1 MISNELKI
9 ELYPNNKPTTVLKTT
24 PVKTIINDETLGN
37 SFDIND
43 NLSFLCYKVPTLS
56 GLFYAYCNHY
66 PIRIKPDDIWLLIV
80 QCFSHHVN
88 TNSEDLRKY
97 FVNFEGKKNI
107 KIEIE
112 TFKINNKD
120 LETFVEKINQELKKY
135 VGDDIIQNLTPDF
148 TTTDINTKLVCQ
160 MSIMDSFKKYFDYE
174 FDEIV
179 CGIPYIILEGVA
191 EDYKKI
197 LSKAKE
203 LSKYKFKWYINR
215 IIPIIQKFVE
225 AKEGKV
231 DISFFKNIILK
242 QEEIAYR
249 EVDCQEKKYKIDY
262 IDGWITEFFGY
273 YKDKNKNLIILRE
286 KINRNI
292 INKLPAQILNIPFKI
307 KNMQNNEEKEMK
319 FEAGI
324 FGCALNEKKEISFGI
339 GWLVSPSY
347 SPEKGKE
354 DEQFSNLKEQYI
366 EEEEDNSD
374 DEERNSDDEE
384 RP

>member
-1 MISNELKI
+1 MVSNELKI
-9 ELYPNNKPTTVLKTT
+9 ELYPNNKPKTELKAS
-24 PVKTIINDETLGN
+24 PVKEIINSETLGH

-88 TNSEDLRKY
+88 ANSEKLRNY
-97 FVNFEGKKNI
+97 FVNFEGKKNL
-107 KIEIE
+107 KVEIE
-112 TFKINNKD
+112 TLKIENKD

-135 VGDDIIQNLTPDF
+135 VGNDIIQNLTPDF

-160 MSIMDSFKKYFDYE
+160 MSIMDSFKKYFNYE
-174 FDEIV
+174 FDQIA

-197 LSKAKE
+197 ILKAKE
-203 LSKYKFKWYINR
+203 LSKYQFEWYINR
-215 IIPIIQKFVE
+215 IIPNIQKLVE
-225 AKEGKV
+225 AKEGKI
-231 DISFFKNIILK
+231 DIAFFKNIILK
-242 QEEIAYR
+242 QEEIKYR
-249 EVDCQEKKYKIDY
+249 DVDCQESKYKIEY
-262 IDGWITEFFGY
+262 IDGWITDFFGY
-273 YKDKNKNLIILRE
+273 YKDEKDNLKRLYE

-292 INKLPAQILNIPFKI
+292 INKLPSQILNIPFKV
-307 KNMQNNEEKEMK
+307 KNIQTNQEKEMK

-324 FGCALNEKKEISFGI
+324 FGCTLNEKKEISLGI

-347 SPEKGKE
+347 LPKKGKDDLE
-354 DEQFSNLKEQYI
+354 FYNLKDEYLGYDEESDESNNSK
-366 EEEEDNSD
+366 EEE
-374 DEERNSDDEE
+374 RQ
-384 RP
+384 